1 MIKTRLIQLLSDSAR
16 YIAFQVLWMW
26 LSLAGQI
33 TLIWSFTGLLRS
45 ALDGSMGSL
54 QILRAAVLIAL
65 GVALRTAGDRQASR
79 ASYKAS
85 VDVKRVLRD
94 RIYGKALRLGLSYRE
109 TTPTSEIVQMAGEG
123 VEQLEVYFGKYLSQ
137 FFYALLAPLTL
148 FFFFLP
154 VCFPAALVLLLCV
167 PLIPAV
173 IVLVQKIAKRILSKY
188 WDIYLSLGDSFLEN
202 LQGMTTLKIY
212 MADKERQKSMDQ
224 ESEHFRQVTMKVLQM
239 QLNSIIVMDVIAYA
253 GAALGMLVALWQL
266 TAGKIDFSAAI
277 MIIWLAAEFFI
288 PMRRLGSYFHIAMNG
303 MAASDRIFAFL
314 DLPEPEQKT
323 GSIDPEQTDL
333 VIQGLRYTYPGAS
346 AEALRG
352 AGIQCPRGSFVSIV
366 GPSGCGKSTIARVLT
381 GRIRDYSGRIR
392 IGGSLLSDISEESIV
407 RNITLAA
414 SDSYLF
420 KGTVEE
426 QLLLADPGA
435 DQKHMWDV
443 LRAVNLEGFLLTQ
456 EGLQT
461 RLTEGASNLSGG
473 QRQRLVVARALLHD
487 SPIYIF
493 DEVTSNIDAESEEMI
508 MKAIRRLARTRTV
521 ILISHRLA
529 NVTESD
535 CIFMMEDG
543 RVAERGTHAQLMHWG
558 GKYAALYQSQIRL
571 EQYTWDMES
580 RRKIRDTA
588 GSSQAEPQDGE
599 LPEAAPQVISLELSE
614 EAAGLQEPDSRF
626 TEEYQEF
633 LERSESPE
641 SRYEG
646 SPEEYPEEYAEEHT
660 ENRSRKSTGSR
671 TGSRRGGLTIMKEM
685 IGQIRPL
692 LPVMIQAILFGTLG
706 HLCAIFL
713 TVLAAEKMIAVL
725 GSFGFGVAYMGRVPL
740 IGRLSWAAFAAVLL
754 LTAVMRGVF
763 HFLEQYR
770 NHLIAFRI
778 LAVIRHKVF
787 AALRRLCPAR
797 LEGRDKGDMIALI
810 TSDIE
815 QLEVFYAHT
824 ISPIAIALL
833 TSCVMVIFIGLQ
845 HPLAGM
851 LALAAYLVVGA
862 VIPLTLGRRSA
873 GPGVEMRARFAGMN
887 SLVLDSLRG
896 LEETIRFGGGT
907 ARREKL
913 ADRSRRI
920 AASGNRLNLLEAASY
935 AVSDLAV
942 LGFSA
947 AMLTLM
953 LCLYSQ
959 GGADF
964 LQTVTAVTAMMGSF
978 GPVLAL
984 SALSSGLSQTL
995 ACGDRVLDLLAEE
1008 PETEEVIRGASPDF
1022 DGARV
1027 CDVTFSYR
1035 KESAEPVLSDYSL
1048 EIPRGRIIGIHGPSG
1063 CGKSTLLKLLMR
1075 FWDPGRGRILISD
1088 TDIREINTWSLR
1100 AMEAYVTQE
1109 TCLFHTSVADNISLG
1124 SSYADRDQIME
1135 AARAASVH
1143 DFIMSLPDGYDT
1155 MVGELGSTLSEGE
1168 KQRIGLARAFCHE
1181 SAFLLLDEPTSAVDA
1196 LNEGMILKAVREMQ
1210 DRSPGTIVLVSH
1222 RKSTLSIAD
1231 TVIEMAGRADT

>member
-45 ALDGSMGSL
+45 ALEGAMGSPE
-54 QILRAAVLIAL
+54 ILRAAGLITL
-65 GVALRTAGDRQASR
+65 GIVLRTAGDRQASR
-79 ASYKAS
+79 ASFKAS
-85 VDVKRVLRD
+85 VDVKRILRD
-94 RIYGKALRLGLSYRE
+94 KIYAKALRLGLTYRE

-137 FFYALLAPLTL
+137 FFYALLAPFTL
-148 FFFFLP
+148 FIFFLP
-154 VCFPAALVLLLCV
+154 VCFPAALLLLVCV

-266 TAGKIDFSAAI
+266 TAGKIDFSAAV
-277 MIIWLAAEFFI
+277 MVIWLAAEFFI
-288 PMRRLGSYFHIAMNG
+288 PMRRLGSYFHVAMNG

-323 GSIDPEQTDL
+323 GTIDPEQTDL
-333 VIQGLRYTYPGAS
+333 VMQGIHYTYPGAS
-346 AEALRG
+346 SEALRG

-381 GRIRDYSGRIR
+381 GRIRDYSGKVW
-392 IGGSLLSDISEESIV
+392 IGKSLLSEISEDSIV

-414 SDSYLF
+414 ADSYLF

-426 QLLLADPGA
+426 QLLLADPKA
-435 DQKHMWDV
+435 DKARMWSV

-456 EGLQT
+456 DGLQT

-493 DEVTSNIDAESEEMI
+493 DEVTSNIDAGSEEMI
-508 MKAIRRLARTRTV
+508 MKAIRHLARTKTV

-529 NVTESD
+529 NVTGSD
-535 CIFMMEDG
+535 CIFMMEGG
-543 RVAERGTHAQLMHWG
+543 RVAERGTHDQLMHWG
-558 GKYAALYQSQIRL
+558 GKYASLYQSQIQM
-571 EQYTWDMES
+571 EQYALNLEI
-580 RRKIRDTA
+580 RKAAEETA
-588 GSSQAEPQDGE
+588 GGSVPDPQEKELSQSEPRILSLEPAEEAGD
-599 LPEAAPQVISLELSE
+599 LPEPA
-614 EAAGLQEPDSRF
+614 SRF

-633 LERSESPE
+633 L
-641 SRYEG
+641 SRNADAQNRNDDG
-646 SPEEYPEEYAEEHT
+646 PAEEPDGRPAAGAGGR
-660 ENRSRKSTGSR
+660 RS
-671 TGSRRGGLTIMKEM
+671 GLAIMKEL

-692 LPVMIQAILFGTLG
+692 QPLMIQAVLFGVLG

-725 GSFGFGVAYMGRVPL
+725 GSFGFGVAFTGRVPL
-740 IGRLSWAAFAAVLL
+740 IGRLSWTAFTAVLL

-763 HFLEQYR
+763 HYLEQYR

-778 LAVIRHKVF
+778 LAIIRHKVF
-787 AALRRLCPAR
+787 AAMRRLCPAR

-833 TSCVMVIFIGLQ
+833 TSSVMVIFIGLQ

-873 GPGVEMRARFAGMN
+873 GPGVELRARFAAIN

-896 LEETIRFGGGT
+896 LEETIRFNGGP

-913 ADRSRRI
+913 ADRSRRMS
-920 AASGNRLNLLEAASY
+920 ASGNRLNLLEAAAF

-947 AMLTLM
+947 AMLALM
-953 LCLYSQ
+953 LCLFSQ
-959 GGADF
+959 GNVDF

-995 ACGDRVLDLLAEE
+995 ASGDRVLDLLAEK
-1008 PETEEVIRGASPDF
+1008 PETEEMIRGEAPDF
-1022 DGARV
+1022 TGARV

-1035 KESAEPVLSDYSL
+1035 KDRAEPVLSGYSA
-1048 EIPRGRIIGIHGPSG
+1048 EIPMGRIIGIHGPSG

-1075 FWDPGRGRILISD
+1075 FWDTDQGRILISD

-1100 AMEAYVTQE
+1100 CMEAYVTQE
-1109 TCLFHTSVADNISLG
+1109 TSLFHTSVADNISLG
-1124 SSYADRDQIME
+1124 SSYADQDQIIE
-1135 AARAASVH
+1135 AARAASIH
-1143 DFIMSLPDGYDT
+1143 DFIMTLPKGYDT

-1168 KQRIGLARAFCHE
+1168 KQRIGLARAFCHDG
-1181 SAFLLLDEPTSAVDA
+1181 AFLLLDEPTSALDA
-1196 LNEGMILKAVREMQ
+1196 LNEGVILKAVREMQ
-1210 DRSPGTIVLVSH
+1210 DHSPRTIVLVSH

-1231 TVIEMAGRADT
+1231 TVIEMEGRGDT